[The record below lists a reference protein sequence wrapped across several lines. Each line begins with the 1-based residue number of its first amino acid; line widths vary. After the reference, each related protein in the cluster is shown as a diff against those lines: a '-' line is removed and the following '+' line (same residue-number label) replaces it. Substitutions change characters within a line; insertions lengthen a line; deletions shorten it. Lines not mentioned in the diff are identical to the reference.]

1 MFKLNEDLFE
11 DDELEIL
18 EDEFVHPGV
27 AFVDNFGKKW
37 VFDQEFADAYDYYI
51 WSAIDEEGNTNYF
64 VVDQNFYVDGPE
76 DVFYKISA
84 GPLKTY
90 EEAQEKFGAIV
101 DKLEDE
107 EEMYLDDVD
116 TVVDKLSKGEYDE
129 SLDEAF
135 DVKENLSD
143 IELVD
148 RLNFKNRR
156 SSLPGIN
163 NMKEFI
169 SALEEVG
176 KNKFKVRSNKTGFS
190 ESDMKDSWMAINR
203 KGWSIYKAWDSSLD
217 GFNEV
222 YVFEKRGFKEALSNY
237 QVEFN
242 VNGKKTADTVSA
254 ENDKEAE
261 KLIKDKYKGSL
272 VTITNKQE
280 IKEDFDE
287 TISDETPEPGL
298 DTGAAGLLIQAIN
311 DEWRTID
318 FYNNI
323 ISTLSEE
330 HQNDLCESI
339 IDIVKDITAEE
350 NNHVGMLQ
358 KALALIS
365 PNIENIKAGEE
376 EAQEKIDEVQ
386 NENN

>member
-11 DDELEIL
+11 DGELEIL

-51 WSAIDEEGNTNYF
+51 WSAIDEEGNINYF
-64 VVDQNFYVDGPE
+64 VIDQNFYVDGPE
-76 DVFYKISA
+76 DEFYRIYA

-90 EEAQEKFGAIV
+90 EEAQEKFGAII
-101 DKLEDE
+101 DQIEDE
-107 EEMYLDDVD
+107 EEMYQDDVD
-116 TVVDKLSKGEYDE
+116 TVVDKLSKGKYD
-129 SLDEAF
+129 
-135 DVKENLSD
+135 
-143 IELVD
+143 
-148 RLNFKNRR
+148 
-156 SSLPGIN
+156 
-163 NMKEFI
+163 
-169 SALEEVG
+169 
-176 KNKFKVRSNKTGFS
+176 
-190 ESDMKDSWMAINR
+190 
-203 KGWSIYKAWDSSLD
+203 
-217 GFNEV
+217 
-222 YVFEKRGFKEALSNY
+222 FKEALSNY
-237 QVEFN
+237 KVEFN

-311 DEWRTID
+311 DEWSTID

-330 HQNDLCESI
+330 HQNDLCASI

>member
-11 DDELEIL
+11 DDDLEIL

-27 AFVDNFGKKW
+27 AFVDDFGKKW
-37 VFDQEFADAYDYYI
+37 VFDQEFADAYNYYI

-107 EEMYLDDVD
+107 EE
-116 TVVDKLSKGEYDE
+116 
-129 SLDEAF
+129 
-135 DVKENLSD
+135 
-143 IELVD
+143 I
-148 RLNFKNRR
+148 
-156 SSLPGIN
+156 
-163 NMKEFI
+163 
-169 SALEEVG
+169 
-176 KNKFKVRSNKTGFS
+176 
-190 ESDMKDSWMAINR
+190 
-203 KGWSIYKAWDSSLD
+203 
-217 GFNEV
+217 
-222 YVFEKRGFKEALSNY
+222 GFKEALSNY
-237 QVEFN
+237 KVEFN

-272 VTITNKQE
+272 VTVTNKQE
-280 IKEDFDE
+280 IKEDFNE

-311 DEWRTID
+311 DEWSTID

-323 ISTLSEE
+323 ISTLSEKS
-330 HQNDLCESI
+330 QNDLCASI

-376 EAQEKIDEVQ
+376 EAQEKIDEVK
-386 NENN
+386 NESN